1 MWSKRRKRFRRHYDF
16 RKHAFELLRNYIQTR
31 IAEALSRALED
42 AIINGEGGP
51 HERNNIIRYAEMYRG
66 R

>member
-1 MWSKRRKRFRRHYDF
+1 MWSKRRKRFRRHYDPQEHQWF
-16 RKHAFELLRNYIQTR
+16 LLKTYIQTR